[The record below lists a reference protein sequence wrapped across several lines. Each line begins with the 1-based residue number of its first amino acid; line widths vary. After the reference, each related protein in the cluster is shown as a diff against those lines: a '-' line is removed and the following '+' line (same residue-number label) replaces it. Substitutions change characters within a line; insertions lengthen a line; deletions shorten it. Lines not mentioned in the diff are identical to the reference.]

1 MSREALKDLVEK
13 IVLFLAIGLMLAIF
27 LDPGFFPTLGE
38 VANNAVLS
46 PLTALPIELAIM
58 VVAAFNGFLSSIAQK
73 YGMDMEEQKE
83 RQKKMKELSNKI
95 KEARMA
101 GDEGKLKKLE
111 QERTE
116 LTQELMGN
124 LTKQFKPMLYIL
136 VITIPFFAWVYYV
149 SDPANAIYETPKMLL
164 PFLGE
169 VDFSVRAWGMVPAW
183 IIWYIVC
190 SIPISQVARKAMK
203 VGI

>member
-27 LDPGFFPTLGE
+27 LDPTFFPTLGE
-38 VANNAVLS
+38 IANNAILS
-46 PLTALPIELAIM
+46 PLTTLPVELAIM
-58 VVAAFNGFLSSIAQK
+58 AVAAFNGVLSSIAQK
-73 YGMDMEEQKE
+73 YGMDMDEQKE
-83 RQKKMKELSNKI
+83 RQQKMKELSNKI

-101 GDEGKLKKLE
+101 GDQGKLNKLE

-149 SDPANAIYETPKMLL
+149 TDPASGIYEAPQMLL

-169 VDFSVRAWGMVPAW
+169 IDFSARAWGTIPAW
-183 IIWYIVC
+183 IVWYIIC

>member
-1 MSREALKDLVEK
+1 MSREALKDLIEK

-27 LDPGFFPTLGE
+27 LDPTFFPTLGE
-38 VANNAVLS
+38 IANNIILN
-46 PLTALPIELAIM
+46 PLTTLPIELAIM
-58 VVAAFNGFLSSIAQK
+58 AVAAFNGLLSSIAQK

-83 RQKKMKELSNKI
+83 RQEKMKELSNKI
-95 KEARMA
+95 KEARMS
-101 GDEGKLKKLE
+101 GDQGKLKKLE

-136 VITIPFFAWVYYV
+136 LITIPFFAWVYYV
-149 SDPANAIYETPKMLL
+149 TDPANAIYEAPSMLL
-164 PFLGE
+164 PFIGE
-169 VDFSVRAWGMVPAW
+169 LDFSTRVWGTIPTW

-190 SIPISQVARKAMK
+190 SIPISQLARKTMK

>member
-169 VDFSVRAWGMVPAW
+169 VDFSVRAWGLVPAW